1 MGVMGLTKTLSRELG
16 PHKIL
21 INVMGPGRIGTERI
35 QQLDRLWA
43 EKAGIST
50 EEFKKNV
57 VNEIPLGRY
66 GSPEEFARLA
76 VFLCSEANTYI
87 TGQTILV
94 DGGMIRAY

>member
-1 MGVMGLTKTLSRELG
+1 MLDQM
-16 PHKIL
+16 KI
-21 INVMGPGRIGTERI
+21 VV
-35 QQLDRLWA
+35 DA
-43 EKAGIST
+43 EKAGISS
-50 EEFKKNV
+50 EEFKKNI

-76 VFLCSEANTYI
+76 VFLCSEADTYI

>member
-1 MGVMGLTKTLSRELG
+1 MPDQM
-16 PHKIL
+16 KI
-21 INVMGPGRIGTERI
+21 VV
-35 QQLDRLWA
+35 DA

-66 GSPEEFARLA
+66 GSPEEYARLA
-76 VFLCSEANTYI
+76 VFLCSETNTYI
-87 TGQTILV
+87 TGQSILV